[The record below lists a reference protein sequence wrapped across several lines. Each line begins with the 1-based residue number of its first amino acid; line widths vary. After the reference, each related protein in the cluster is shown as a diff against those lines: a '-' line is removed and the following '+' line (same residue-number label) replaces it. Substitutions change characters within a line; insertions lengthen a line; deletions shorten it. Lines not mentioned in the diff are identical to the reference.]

1 MQKQVLYVN
10 PIQLDANP
18 AIDALAY
25 GLQHALHAA
34 DIRLSVVFADFRE
47 PGYRKRY
54 AAAIEAGI
62 HARVDGIVIYAL
74 YPTGFG
80 EEVAKARAA
89 GIPVFSFVRPRY
101 PVNASVVYP
110 NFNQGVFMAEYLAA
124 LLPADSGVGVIGGPD
139 SVDDAEEV
147 AGLTYALKRSHC
159 QLLNDPEDRQFC
171 NVQDVAAGAR
181 APLVRL
187 LDMHSQLRG
196 LIPYNDETM
205 LGCLPVLE
213 EAGRLGELTIVSRNG
228 SPQAVE
234 AVRSGKTAGTWD
246 LDASGIGTTLGGL
259 VVRQLA
265 DGEALEDHLAM
276 SPVGPDDYPGEYRH
290 LAAVVGTGRLD
301 AAVGWTLRPCAYSTS
316 M

>member
-25 GLQHALHAA
+25 GLQHVLHAA
-34 DIRLSVVFADFRE
+34 DIRLSVVFGDFRE

-89 GIPVFSFVRPRY
+89 GIPVFSFVRPHY

-110 NFNQGVFMAEYLAA
+110 NFNQGVFMAEYLTT

-147 AGLTYALKRSHC
+147 AGLIYALKRSHC
-159 QLLNDPEDRQFC
+159 QLLNDPEERQFC
-171 NVQDVAAGAR
+171 NVQDVAEGAR

-187 LDMHSQLRG
+187 LDTLPRSQLRG

-265 DGEALEDHLAM
+265 GGEALEDHMAM
-276 SPVGPDDYPGEYRH
+276 SPVGRMITPANIATWRPWSERVDWTP
-290 LAAVVGTGRLD
+290 LSVGL
-301 AAVGWTLRPCAYSTS
+301 
-316 M
+316 